1 MNILIK
7 QKKITIEKQVIN
19 YNNKVIGI
27 QIKNSKIS
35 GFLPCKPSSISLDYP
50 VITMDSDGIFTNH
63 KDTVELLDFVK
74 SATKNAIPSKAII
87 KIIED
92 ELIVGIL
99 TETNQFVMISEPEQN
114 TQEDGLKEI
123 TDTNYFIMD
132 QKIQQQKGTTKIENY
147 M

>member
-1 MNILIK
+1 M
-7 QKKITIEKQVIN
+7 
-19 YNNKVIGI
+19 
-27 QIKNSKIS
+27 
-35 GFLPCKPSSISLDYP
+35 
-50 VITMDSDGIFTNH
+50 
-63 KDTVELLDFVK
+63 
-74 SATKNAIPSKAII
+74 
-87 KIIED
+87 
-92 ELIVGIL
+92 L